1 MGRSRNGGTGR
12 GGVNWR
18 INEMCRVTDEIPE
31 EEGDYLIYGRTFEL
45 TQDGTVTSLTQEL
58 PETLQ

>member
-1 MGRSRNGGTGR
+1 
-12 GGVNWR
+12 
-18 INEMCRVTDEIPE
+18 MCRVTDEIPE